1 MLSIVLCFQA
11 EYGIRDL
18 VRTRGLGDVYK
29 RQRLTNAA
37 KDKDMRL
44 AAAAIS
50 ALSVSFRE
58 IRIVGMLCILWG
70 HFVLEPYH
78 FWAYGQ

>member
-1 MLSIVLCFQA
+1 
-11 EYGIRDL
+11 
-18 VRTRGLGDVYK
+18 
-29 RQRLTNAA
+29 
-37 KDKDMRL
+37 MRL

-78 FWAYGQ
+78 FWAYGQGARIEARTGRARSMSEKKGVQDGCPV